1 MYYKFLNMDISI
13 IVPHKNSTAL
23 LERLLLSIPDTKK
36 TEIIIVDDQSE
47 KEEKEKLKSFIS
59 KYKIKFYENE
69 GRYAGGARNT
79 GLKYATGKWIMFADA
94 DDYFTIDV
102 RCLIEQYLNSDYD
115 IVFFNVISKYSATG
129 EDAYRAAHVQSLIQ
143 KASSKNDLDVL
154 RCCYTAPWGK
164 MIKRQLVQENDIR
177 FDEVIAGNDMM
188 FSVLCGIKAKSIGYE
203 KNPIYCVTV
212 TWGSITTTLTRDR
225 FDSRFKVTLNVNNLL
240 RKEGYGKY
248 QISVL
253 YFIAKS
259 YQFGIKYM
267 LSVIIECIKNRSN
280 IFVGFAK
287 LLNVKSVLKD
297 RQNIKKSEKEQK

>member
-1 MYYKFLNMDISI
+1 MDISI